1 MDERLQDMRST
12 ARSGDEVVLMPE
24 RVSSS
29 IEGIRHGANNTL
41 DGKKPATRR
50 SSVDPLA
57 LEPSGLVE
65 APRRLSMRSQLR
77 PLLGDRRGSIAVLA
91 ISSVFSGFA
100 EASVLA
106 IVAQVA
112 TTLVNGVKHIHLAIG
127 PFHTE
132 VSVGA
137 LLAVAF
143 VLAVI
148 RIVLQV
154 VVSYYPARIAA
165 EVQGR
170 LRRHMFAAFTQ
181 ASWGVQS
188 RDREGHLQE
197 IMTSQIM
204 QASQGALQATTLISW
219 LFTFAVLVLSAL
231 ILNVVAAAV
240 VLTAAVMLF
249 GLMRPI
255 NSLGAR
261 SARSLSQAQMSYAGG
276 VGEANR
282 VAEETRVFGVAAAQC
297 SRIGRFIAVAE
308 ALYFRTQFVARLVPN
323 VYQSLVYLVLIGG
336 LAVLYGSGSGHVASL
351 GAVVLLLV
359 RAGLYGQQ
367 IQGSYTYVRQATPFI
382 ERLDQAERRYITS
395 SPMSGQSSMSKV
407 ETLTF
412 ENVSFAYQP
421 GRPVLSNINFEA
433 YGSEAVGVVGPS
445 GAGKSTLVQIL
456 LNLREPDEGRYLI
469 NGVPVQQFLQDDWY
483 ARVAYVPQEPRLV
496 HASVAENIRY
506 FRDLDDDAVVR
517 GAHLARIHD
526 DIESWP
532 NGYETIVGPRADAVS
547 GGQQQRICLARALA
561 AQPEILILDEPTSAL
576 DPRSE
581 ALIQESLT
589 ALKHKITLFI
599 IAHRMSTLDICDRTM
614 VILDGHLDAFD
625 TIAQLKST
633 NSYYRSASTLAV
645 GVTGA
650 NAL

>member
-1 MDERLQDMRST
+1 MAS
-12 ARSGDEVVLMPE
+12 
-24 RVSSS
+24 
-29 IEGIRHGANNTL
+29 NTL
-41 DGKKPATRR
+41 DSKKAATLRSTRDPLSSGSGPPAPVQAPPR
-50 SSVDPLA
+50 SSMW
-57 LEPSGLVE
+57 
-65 APRRLSMRSQLR
+65 RQLR
-77 PLLGDRRGSIAVLA
+77 PLLGDRRGSIVVLA
-91 ISSVFSGFA
+91 ISSVLSGFA
-100 EASVLA
+100 EAAVLA

-112 TTLVNGVKHIHLAIG
+112 TALVSGVKHVHIALG
-127 PFHTE
+127 PLDGHI
-132 VSVGA
+132 SVGT

-148 RIVLQV
+148 RVALQV
-154 VVSYYPARIAA
+154 VISYFPARIAA
-165 EVQGR
+165 EVQGH

-181 ASWGVQS
+181 ASWGMQS

-197 IMTSQIM
+197 IMTSQSM

-219 LFTFAVLVLSAL
+219 VFTFSVLVLSAL
-231 ILNVVAAAV
+231 VLNVVAAGVVLAAAV
-240 VLTAAVMLF
+240 VLF
-249 GLMRPI
+249 FFMRPI

-261 SARSLSQAQMSYAGG
+261 SARSLSQAQMVYAGG

-282 VAEETRVFGVAAAQC
+282 VAEETRVFGVAEDQC
-297 SRIGRFIAVAE
+297 SRINRFITATE
-308 ALYFRTQFVARLVPN
+308 GLFFRTQFVARLVPN
-323 VYQSLVYLVLIGG
+323 VYQSLVYIVLIGG

-367 IQGSYTYVRQATPFI
+367 IQSSYTFVRQAAPFI
-382 ERLDQAERRYITS
+382 ERLDEAERRYTAS
-395 SPMSGQSSMSKV
+395 SRASGRVSMPKV
-407 ETLTF
+407 ETLAF
-412 ENVSFAYQP
+412 DSVSFAYQS
-421 GRPVLSNINFEA
+421 GRPVLSDISFEA

-456 LNLREPDEGRYLI
+456 LNLRTPDEGRYLI
-469 NGVPVQQFLQDDWY
+469 NGIPVQHFLEDDWC

-517 GAHLARIHD
+517 SAQLARIDD

-589 ALKHKITLFI
+589 ALKHKLTLFI
-599 IAHRMSTLDICDRTM
+599 IAHRMSTLDICDRAM
-614 VILDGHLDAFD
+614 VILDGHLNAFD
-625 TIAQLKST
+625 TVAQLQKT
-633 NSYYRSASTLAV
+633 NPYYRSASTPAV
-645 GVTGA
+645 GATGA

>member
-1 MDERLQDMRST
+1 MW
-12 ARSGDEVVLMPE
+12 
-24 RVSSS
+24 
-29 IEGIRHGANNTL
+29 
-41 DGKKPATRR
+41 
-50 SSVDPLA
+50 
-57 LEPSGLVE
+57 
-65 APRRLSMRSQLR
+65 SQLR
-77 PLLGDRRGSIAVLA
+77 PLLGDRRGSIVALA
-91 ISSVFSGFA
+91 IGSVLSGFA
-100 EASVLA
+100 EAGVLA

-112 TTLVNGVKHIHLAIG
+112 TTLVNGVTRVHLEIG
-127 PFHTE
+127 PLHIE
-132 VSVGA
+132 VTVGA

-148 RIVLQV
+148 RIALQV
-154 VVSYYPARIAA
+154 LVSYLPARIAA

-170 LRRHMFAAFTQ
+170 LRRRMFAAFTH
-181 ASWGVQS
+181 ASWDMQS

-219 LFTFAVLVLSAL
+219 LFTFAVLVVSAL
-231 ILNVVAAAV
+231 VLNVVAAAI
-240 VLTAAVMLF
+240 VLVAAILLF
-249 GLMRPI
+249 SLMRPI
-255 NSLGAR
+255 NALGAR
-261 SARSLSQAQMSYAGG
+261 HARSLSQAQMSYAGG

-282 VAEETRVFGVAAAQC
+282 VAEETRVFGVAEAQR
-297 SRIGRFIAVAE
+297 SRIDRFIAAAE
-308 ALYFRTQFVARLVPN
+308 DLFFRTQFVARLVPN
-323 VYQSLVYLVLIGG
+323 VYQGLVYLVLVGG
-336 LAVLYGSGSGHVASL
+336 LAVLYEAGSGHVASL

-367 IQGSYTYVRQATPFI
+367 IQGSYTFVRQAAPFV
-382 ERLDQAERRYITS
+382 ERLDEAEQRYAAS
-395 SPMSGQSSMSKV
+395 SPVSGQSSMSKV
-407 ETLTF
+407 QTLTF

-421 GRPVLSNINFEA
+421 GRPVLSDINFEA
-433 YGSEAVGVVGPS
+433 HGGEAVGVIGPS

-456 LNLREPDEGRYLI
+456 LNLRAPDEGRYLI
-469 NGVPVQQFLQDDWY
+469 NGVPVQQFRQDDWQ

-517 GAHLARIHD
+517 AAQLARIHD

-561 AQPEILILDEPTSAL
+561 AQPEILILDEPTSSL

-581 ALIQESLT
+581 TLIQESLT
-589 ALKHKITLFI
+589 ALKHEITLFI
-599 IAHRMSTLDICDRTM
+599 IAHRMSTLDICDRVM

-625 TIAQLKST
+625 TIALLART
-633 NSYYRSASTLAV
+633 NPYYRSASTLTA
-645 GVTGA
+645 GA
-650 NAL
+650 AGQDSL